1 MDLRFAHHRGE
12 PRPLRRWQKA
22 TAIVPLVL
30 LAGAWTSSL
39 TGPSL
44 AVASGGVGDPG
55 VPAVPTTAFEQPASV
70 SVPNSA
76 SAYQGGDYDLE
87 SRSAAFSSTL
97 TLSGHVDGI
106 PTAALLAY
114 QNAADVLAKA
124 DPTCKLEWPLLAAIG
139 KVESDHGRFAGNT
152 LDADGVA
159 RPGIYGIP
167 LNGSSATAQI
177 TDTDGGQLDNDTTY
191 DRAVGPMQFIPST
204 WDVVGV
210 DGDSDGEANPQD
222 LDDAAVAAGVYLCA
236 GGGDLSTD
244 SGASAAVFSYNHSDS
259 YVDRVL
265 SIASDYSMGAYSAV
279 PSGIAAPTVVT
290 SDPSYTGGGNG
301 GNNNNGNGGDGGNNT
316 NGGGGNNNGGDGD
329 GPGGN
334 GGNGPTDGG
343 NGGEGPTD
351 GGNGGDGPTDGPG
364 GGGGD
369 GPTDGPGGGGGD
381 GPTDDPPNNP
391 GGGGPVDEAE
401 EEAEEAAQELAQA
414 TQTCKSRLGQAG
426 LPVQKHLQQCI
437 AAYQRG
443 GNAAVTAL
451 IANLLDDLPV
461 GGGDGPDLPG

>member
-1 MDLRFAHHRGE
+1 MDLRFAHHPGE

-76 SAYQGGDYDLE
+76 TAYQGGNYDLE
-87 SRSAAFSSTL
+87 SGNTAYSSTL
-97 TLSGHVDGI
+97 TLSGPVDGI
-106 PTAALLAY
+106 PTSALLAY
-114 QNAADVLAKA
+114 QNAAGVLAKA

-139 KVESDHGRFAGNT
+139 KVESDHGRFAGNA
-152 LDADGVA
+152 LGADGVA

-177 TDTDGGQLDNDTTY
+177 TDTDGGELDNDTTY

-210 DGDSDGEANPQD
+210 DGDSNGEANPQD

-244 SGASAAVFSYNHSDS
+244 SGASTAVFSYNHSDS
-259 YVDRVL
+259 YVDLVL

-290 SDPSYTGGGNG
+290 PDPSYGGGNG
-301 GNNNNGNGGDGGNNT
+301 GNNNGDGGNGGDNT
-316 NGGGGNNNGGDGD
+316 NGGGGNNNNGGGGGGN
-329 GPGGN
+329 GPDGN
-334 GGNGPTDGG
+334 GGNGGD
-343 NGGEGPTD
+343 GPTD

-364 GGGGD
+364 GGGG
-369 GPTDGPGGGGGD
+369 GPTDP
-381 GPTDDPPNNP
+381 PSTPNDPPNNP
-391 GGGGPVDEAE
+391 GGDPVDEAE
-401 EEAEEAAQELAQA
+401 EEAEQAAQELAQA
-414 TQTCKSRLGQAG
+414 TRTCKSRLGQAG
-426 LPVQKHLQQCI
+426 LPVQKHLQKCI

-443 GNAAVTAL
+443 GNAAITAL

>member
-55 VPAVPTTAFEQPASV
+55 VPAVPTTPFEQPASV

-76 SAYQGGDYDLE
+76 SAYQGGSYDLE
-87 SRSAAFSSTL
+87 SRSGYGSSVA
-97 TLSGHVDGI
+97 SSAEVDGI

-139 KVESDHGRFAGNT
+139 KVESDHGRFAGNA
-152 LDADGVA
+152 LGADGVA

-210 DGDSDGEANPQD
+210 DGDSDGVANPQD

-259 YVDRVL
+259 YVDLVL

-279 PSGIAAPTVVT
+279 PSGIAAPAVVT
-290 SDPSYTGGGNG
+290 TDPSYGGGNG
-301 GNNNNGNGGDGGNNT
+301 GNNNGNGGNGGGGNS
-316 NGGGGNNNGGDGD
+316 NGGGGNNNNGGGNGPDGN
-329 GPGGN
+329 GGN
-334 GGNGPTDGG
+334 GGN
-343 NGGEGPTD
+343 GPTD

-364 GGGGD
+364 GGGGND
-369 GPTDGPGGGGGD
+369 PTDP
-381 GPTDDPPNNP
+381 PSTPNPPNNPPNNP
-391 GGGGPVDEAE
+391 GDGDPVDEAE

-414 TQTCKSRLGQAG
+414 TRTCKSRLSQAG
-426 LPVQKHLQQCI
+426 LPVQKHLQKCI

-443 GNAAVTAL
+443 GDAAVTAL

>member
-1 MDLRFAHHRGE
+1 MDLRFAHPRGE

-76 SAYQGGDYDLE
+76 TAYQGGNYDLE
-87 SRSAAFSSTL
+87 SGNTGYGSTL
-97 TLSGHVDGI
+97 TSSGQVDGV
-106 PTAALLAY
+106 PTSALLAY
-114 QNAADVLAKA
+114 QNAAGVLAKA

-152 LDADGVA
+152 LGADGVA

-236 GGGDLSTD
+236 GGGDLSTE

-259 YVDRVL
+259 YVDLVL

-290 SDPSYTGGGNG
+290 TDPSYGGGNG
-301 GNNNNGNGGDGGNNT
+301 GNNNAGGDNGGNN
-316 NGGGGNNNGGDGD
+316 NGGGGNNNGGSGN
-329 GPGGN
+329 GGGGN
-334 GGNGPTDGG
+334 GGNGGD
-343 NGGEGPTD
+343 GPTD

-364 GGGGD
+364 GGGG
-369 GPTDGPGGGGGD
+369 GGGD
-381 GPTDDPPNNP
+381 DPTDPPSTPNNPPNNP
-391 GGGGPVDEAE
+391 GGGDPVDEAE
-401 EEAEEAAQELAQA
+401 EEAEEAAQELAEA
-414 TQTCKSRLGQAG
+414 TRTCKSRLGQAG
-426 LPVQKHLQQCI
+426 LPVQKHLQKCI